1 MINVNQIT
9 SYLSKL
15 QPDAALQRYAM
26 MHKDDPYIV
35 SLALAESNRRK
46 DTRMGAQMTTPQQPK
61 VADQAIQGM
70 ASVDPMGNYAG
81 TPMPETVGI
90 GQLPAKNLAKMAGGG
105 IVAFADGGETDD
117 DYMYPP
123 GEVVARMADGGMVPR
138 YQTGGVLAGTEYE
151 IPGMTQSDVYQK
163 ALQKVQ
169 EGRELSDIEKAL
181 LFASKPLTAAADVV
195 ASPVNLLRRV
205 VRNPLDTS
213 PLPSMTPVS
222 DARARA
228 LGLDQTPTSAPSA
241 PRTAPTAADLGPVP
255 GSDERSI
262 LGGVPTGQRPAPA
275 PLTERRPP
283 LPAAPG
289 AAPAAAGSAMPTTAE
304 GVMALYKNMRD
315 KVGTDMPESQRDL
328 LKDIATTAQEQAQ
341 KNLETVELQQA
352 ARGKYGEEQEKRLKA
367 REERLGREE
376 AQLGPMALFQAGLAI
391 MGGTSPHG
399 LVNIAAGAQ
408 VGLKNYQMGIDKL
421 SIARDKLD
429 DAFGKLEDIRR
440 SEGIMNDKERN
451 AAMAE
456 VDKAILQGKK
466 DLYTANHEYFKMS
479 REDANKAADAYL
491 GVLKTQ
497 YEQTEQTK
505 RANITAGAHD
515 PLALYKALG
524 GGDIEAGYKRA
535 KVLAT
540 EPKSDQEFR
549 QDWAKSAVLRS
560 QYPNVEDFVRMMKG
574 TAALQSGQQLNPA
587 DAALINK
594 YLQPPR

>member
-46 DTRMGAQMTTPQQPK
+46 ETRAGAQMSAPPQPK

-70 ASVDPMGNYAG
+70 AAVDPMGNYVG

-123 GEVVARMADGGMVPR
+123 GESVARMADGGSVPR
-138 YQTGGVLAGTEYE
+138 YQYGGELSSAIMEAAETANPYVGRGIFERIVSAPDMTEDE
-151 IPGMTQSDVYQK
+151 K
-163 ALQKVQ
+163 K
-169 EGRELSDIEKAL
+169 RELARL
-181 LFASKPLTAAADVV
+181 LQQREAKTAIPTRA
-195 ASPVNLLRRV
+195 
-205 VRNPLDTS
+205 
-213 PLPSMTPVS
+213 TPIS
-222 DARARA
+222 
-228 LGLDQTPTSAPSA
+228 T
-241 PRTAPTAADLGPVP
+241 DLGPVP

-505 RANITAGAHD
+505 RTNITAGAHD

-540 EPKSDQEFR
+540 EPKTDADLR
-549 QDWAKSAVLRS
+549 QDWAKSIYL
-560 QYPNVEDFVRMMKG
+560 QNKYKNVEDFVRMMKG